1 MLSHE
6 SRKLRQIKWENKVI
20 LTRISSNLP
29 IEDLEARK
37 KHEIE
42 GQKPGSHVFEKRK
55 RGITPRCTP

>member
-42 GQKPGSHVFEKRK
+42 G
-55 RGITPRCTP
+55 